1 MADAATIGVL
11 RDLALYVGA
20 ATAFGV
26 IAYRLIRHYRP
37 QVSWNQEGQVLS
49 RPYGAPDLLV
59 LALLGSLYVSTMQ
72 PPSGEAADTAIT
84 SVALVLNMVVTLMV
98 CAGLLLYLNRV
109 RSLNPAQLFGLQHVH
124 WRSILKVVLVFAIIS
139 IVSVSLVAILTQQW
153 LQKVWPEL
161 KPQDMVETFQ
171 ASGALD
177 VKLLVTFT
185 AVIIAPLSEEI
196 LFRGFVYGV
205 LKRYTDAPFAILA
218 SSLMFAIIHMHLGSL
233 APLCLLAIL
242 FCIAY
247 EITGCL
253 LVPMFL
259 HMIFNSTSLVIML
272 FADPG
277 AVPTP

>member
-1 MADAATIGVL
+1 MVDAAAIGVL
-11 RDLALYVGA
+11 RDLAIYVGA
-20 ATAFGV
+20 ATALGV
-26 IAYRLIRHYRP
+26 VAYRFIRHYRP

-49 RPYGAPDLLV
+49 RPYGLPDLIV
-59 LALLGSLYVSTMQ
+59 LALLGSLFISTMV
-72 PPSGEAADTAIT
+72 PPSGDAADKSIT
-84 SVALVLNMVVTLMV
+84 SAGLVVSMVITLV
-98 CAGLLLYLNRV
+98 ICSGLLLYLSRI

-124 WRSILKVVLVFAIIS
+124 WRHILKVVLVFALIS
-139 IVSVSLVAILTQQW
+139 LVSVSLVAILSQQW
-153 LQKVWPEL
+153 LQDIWPDL

-177 VKLLVTFT
+177 IKLLVIFT

-205 LKRYTDAPFAILA
+205 LKRYTDAPFAMLA

-233 APLCLLAIL
+233 LPLCVLAVL

-259 HMIFNSTSLVIML
+259 HMIFNSTSLIVML
-272 FADPG
+272 FADPSS
-277 AVPTP
+277 APSP

>member
-1 MADAATIGVL
+1 MADAAAIGVL
-11 RDLALYVGA
+11 RDLAVYVGA
-20 ATAFGV
+20 ATALGV
-26 IAYRLIRHYRP
+26 VAYRFVRHYRP

-49 RPYGAPDLLV
+49 RSYGAPDLIV
-59 LALLGSLYVSTMQ
+59 LALLGAFFISTME
-72 PPSGEAADTAIT
+72 PPSGEAADKGIT
-84 SVALVLNMVVTLMV
+84 S
-98 CAGLLLYLNRV
+98 AGLVVSIVITLVVCSGLLMYLSRI
-109 RSLNPAQLFGLQHVH
+109 RELNPAQLFGLQHVH
-124 WRSILKVVLVFAIIS
+124 WRHILKVVLVFALIS
-139 IVSVSLVAILTQQW
+139 VVSVSLVAILTQQW
-153 LQKVWPEL
+153 LQEIWPEL

-177 VKLLVTFT
+177 IKLLVILT

-205 LKRYTDAPFAILA
+205 LKRYTDAPFATLA

-233 APLCLLAIL
+233 MPLCVLAVL

-259 HMIFNSTSLVIML
+259 HMIFNSTSLIVMML
-272 FADPG
+272 VDPST
-277 AVPTP
+277 APSP